1 MANGSRSIHPDA
13 LPNYQDAVIPRN
25 KLEKYSLDL
34 KHPKGKHK
42 AIVFKSALGFDQSN
56 WELLEQKILAEL
68 PYYEAQPTME
78 DEHGKRYKVTMPITG
93 PNGITR
99 DVVVTW
105 IIKTGVNYPSLDS
118 AWVKKR

>member
-1 MANGSRSIHPDA
+1 MANAGRSAHPNA
-13 LPNYQDAVIPRN
+13 LPNYQSAVIARN

-34 KHPKGKHK
+34 TNPKGRHK
-42 AIVFKSALGFDQSN
+42 AIVFKSALGFEQSD

-78 DEHGKRYKVTMPITG
+78 DEYGKRYKVIMPIIG
-93 PNGITR
+93 PNGSTR

-105 IIKTGVNYPSLDS
+105 IIKTGVDYPSLDS
-118 AWVKKR
+118 TWVRKR